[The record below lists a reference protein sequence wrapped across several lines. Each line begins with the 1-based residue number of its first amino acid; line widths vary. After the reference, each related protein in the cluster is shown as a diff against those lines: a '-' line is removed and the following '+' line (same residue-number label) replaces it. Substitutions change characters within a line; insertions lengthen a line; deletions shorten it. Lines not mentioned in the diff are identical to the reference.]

1 MHETANLCRCL
12 LAQLLHP
19 YKASPY
25 DSKTKPPKL
34 QEITLAMHHASG
46 SITVHKQDLKQVLRA
61 QAYSEKGI
69 PSLKQRLATL
79 NTLSDL
85 LSAHQC
91 AIADAISKDFG
102 HRALQE
108 TQLAKLY

>member
-69 PSLKQRLATL
+69 PSLKRHSWQSCIYVLMA
-79 NTLSDL
+79 LSMN
-85 LSAHQC
+85 A
-91 AIADAISKDFG
+91 G
-102 HRALQE
+102 V
-108 TQLAKLY
+108 